1 MNDKILINQII
12 EVLPQL
18 QCKKCEYPDCKS
30 YATSL
35 IEKSEKTNKCEP
47 GGIETEK
54 NIQSILSNQACQS
67 PQQTK
72 NHEIADIVRE
82 ECIGCTICIKV
93 CPVDAIV
100 GARHMIHKVLEHQCN
115 GCELCIEECPVNC
128 MTMVKAKEQI
138 AWTWPSIQSEQS
150 KKNYYQRIDRLDRI
164 KKEKELNRQ
173 KVLEDRDMDDY
184 IRYAL
189 DTESKKHEKIK
200 KYE

>member
-1 MNDKILINQII
+1 
-12 EVLPQL
+12 
-18 QCKKCEYPDCKS
+18 
-30 YATSL
+30 
-35 IEKSEKTNKCEP
+35 
-47 GGIETEK
+47 
-54 NIQSILSNQACQS
+54 
-67 PQQTK
+67 
-72 NHEIADIVRE
+72 
-82 ECIGCTICIKV
+82 
-93 CPVDAIV
+93 VDAIV

-138 AWTWPSIQSEQS
+138 TWTWPSIQSEQS

-164 KKEKELNRQ
+164 KKDKEMNRQ